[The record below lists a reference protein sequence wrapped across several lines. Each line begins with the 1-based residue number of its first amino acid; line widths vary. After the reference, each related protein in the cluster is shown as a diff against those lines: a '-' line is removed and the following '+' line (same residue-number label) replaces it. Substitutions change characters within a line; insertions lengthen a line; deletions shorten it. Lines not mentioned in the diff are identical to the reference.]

1 MGEILSG
8 FRVTRDMLGVLGILD
23 AERLLTQQKAGWLEP
38 SLGGGAGIRGGNR
51 SRGIQGTGEKS
62 VKKAKAEKQ
71 PLSLG
76 NYR

>member
-38 SLGGGAGIRGGNR
+38 SLGGGAGIRGETEAEVFKA
-51 SRGIQGTGEKS
+51 QGR
-62 VKKAKAEKQ
+62 KA
-71 PLSLG
+71 
-76 NYR
+76 